1 MFQLLGMFPLGLTI
15 ANHEM
20 QIEAEE
26 AVQNKAKEKRLHFL
40 YFYGRNRQCLKGW
53 VPSKG

>member
-15 ANHEM
+15 ANHEI

-26 AVQNKAKEKRLHFL
+26 AVQNKAKEKKITFFL
-40 YFYGRNRQCLKGW
+40 LFWQK
-53 VPSKG
+53 